1 MRHGIMLCYPLEEK
15 RLLKWGPPY
24 IVQPKLD
31 GDRCRCI
38 IDDEGEVELISSEGH
53 PRNQS
58 VPHIVDA
65 IKQMVRDGTLQT
77 NMELDG
83 ELYIHEGGYHEL
95 IHGIVSRTVNLHPD
109 YKKAQYHIF
118 DLINDSPAAIRTKHY
133 ISLGALFNL
142 PYLNVVTAQVLDNIE
157 DVYRMIDVYIE
168 NNYEGIIVRRPSG
181 MYERKRSTNIMKF
194 KPRKEDTY
202 QIVGFEEEIS
212 IEGIPKN
219 SLGAL
224 ILSTYKDNRYTN
236 VDNREQFKVGTGSY
250 LTRERRVELW
260 KVREALVGKSATIM
274 YQRMSA
280 GRKVP
285 VFPVLINVE

>member
-1 MRHGIMLCYPLEEK
+1 MRYGIMLCYPLEEK

-58 VPHIVDA
+58 VPHIANA
-65 IKQMVRDGTLQT
+65 IKQMVKDGTLQPD
-77 NMELDG
+77 MELDG

-118 DLINDSPAAIRTKHY
+118 DIINDSPNIIRVSHLQS
-133 ISLGALFNL
+133 ISRLFNN
-142 PYLNVVTAQVLDNIE
+142 PYINIVRTFLE
-157 DVYRMIDVYIE
+157 PDIEAVYSGIE
-168 NNYEGIIVRRPSG
+168 EFIKENYEGIIVRRPSG

-202 QIVGFEEEIS
+202 TIIGTEEEIS
-212 IEGIPKN
+212 IDGMPKN

-224 ILSTYKDNRYTN
+224 VLMSGD
-236 VDNREQFKVGTGSY
+236 REEAFKVGTGSY